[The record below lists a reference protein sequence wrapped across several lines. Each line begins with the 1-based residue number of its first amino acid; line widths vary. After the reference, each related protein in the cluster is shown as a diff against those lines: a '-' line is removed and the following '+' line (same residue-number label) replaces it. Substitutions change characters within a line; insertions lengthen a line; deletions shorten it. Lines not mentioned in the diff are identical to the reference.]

1 MYAQIYENSCRRI
14 GWTINDCLKRDGITT
29 EQIDEW
35 LDSPEAQA
43 LPDWA
48 WDIINAI
55 MNNAV
60 DIEP

>member
-14 GWTINDCLKRDGITT
+14 GWTVNDRLRRDGITT

-43 LPDWA
+43 LQDWA

-60 DIEP
+60 DIEL